1 VKEGLVC
8 IIGHP
13 VAHSRSPLIHR
24 YWLRTH
30 RIAGDYVREDVLPAN
45 IEAFL
50 DSLVKSRYI
59 GGNVTIPHKEIA
71 FRKVAKTDAVAK
83 ALGAVNTLWIEDK
96 NLCGANTDVYG
107 FLTHLDHSQP
117 NWSGRTNTG
126 VVIGAGGVAR
136 AAVYGLI
143 ERDIQNIVI
152 VNRTPDRA
160 QDLAAHFQRRA
171 TPQAFAD
178 LPKLLGNADLLVN
191 ATSLGMKGQPPLQI
205 DLTNLKNGAVVYDL
219 VYVPLETRLIKA
231 ARAAGFAV
239 VDGLGML
246 LHQAVPAFE
255 KWFGVRPQV
264 TSELRKLIIEDL
276 EKDAAR

>member
-13 VAHSRSPLIHR
+13 VAHSRSPLIHQ

-83 ALGAVNTLWIEDK
+83 ALRAVNTLWIEDK

-107 FLTHLDHSQP
+107 FLTHLDRSQP

-152 VNRTPDRA
+152 VNRTPARA

-171 TPQAFAD
+171 TPQAFAE

-219 VYVPLETRLIKA
+219 VYVPLETGLIKA